1 MMIATLSPVDRAD
14 RAAPAD
20 AALARRVARPRG
32 ELVLER
38 YQAPDGAAREVVR
51 CLAAAGSALVVD
63 RCSRG
68 APDERLVAHL
78 AADEPFVNAAVVCM
92 RYVAER
98 RSPRPCSLPRALGD
112 DDRRSAPLPDAP
124 GPRGDG
130 AAPTHRL
137 VDHRGCR
144 HHLGAV
150 TTTALAIPEL
160 RWLRDPPTGTHGPAE
175 LVSVRDVVGAL
186 QDYEPACSLTAEAIR
201 RHRDDARL
209 SVAVLRTELAR
220 VGASPIVLNRRLR
233 ELVVQALARDGLS
246 MSEIA
251 ARCGRVKRDRRGNV
265 SGETSWLARRLGLL
279 PEGGERVP
287 TPWIHSAVL
296 ALIARRGLGL
306 SPREVEL

>member
-14 RAAPAD
+14 RAAPVD
-20 AALARRVARPRG
+20 AAVAPRPRA

-38 YQAPDGAAREVVR
+38 YRTADGSPREVVR
-51 CLAAAGSALVVD
+51 VAAAAGSALVVD
-63 RCSRG
+63 RRPRG

-78 AADEPFVNAAVVCM
+78 AADEPFINAVVVC
-92 RYVAER
+92 RHYLAER
-98 RSPRPCSLPRALGD
+98 RLPRPCSLPRALRD
-112 DDRRSAPLPDAP
+112 DDLRSAPLPDAP
-124 GPRGDG
+124 GLRRDG
-130 AAPTHRL
+130 AEPTRRL
-137 VDHRGCR
+137 VDHRGRR

-150 TTTALAIPEL
+150 ATTALAIPEL
-160 RWLRDPPTGTHGPAE
+160 RWLREPPIGTHGPAE
-175 LVSVRDVVGAL
+175 LVSVRDVIGAL
-186 QDYEPACSLTAEAIR
+186 QDYEAACSLTAEAIR